1 MAADPHTIVVTVL
14 VVSLLLILVSRS
26 WRFFGDV
33 ISLGAV
39 LGLLVGAAATVLA
52 ANLI

>member
-1 MAADPHTIVVTVL
+1 MNADPHTIVVTVL
-14 VVSLLLILVSRS
+14 VVALLLILVSRS
-26 WRFFGDV
+26 WRFLGEL
-33 ISLGAV
+33 ISLGAF